1 MLLLLLL
8 ILVGGIVY
16 LIRLYNGLQKAS
28 EGVREAHANIVV
40 SMKKRIDLAN
50 KLIDI
55 AKSYGDHEKLT
66 HIAVSQADSGGDAAV
81 IAASSQAA
89 GAVQTVLKL
98 ATQYPALRA
107 SETYNLLMSQ
117 LEKVEA
123 NLQERRETYNG
134 IVRGYNERIGGIP
147 ANLIAPSLGFRKAPY
162 FNVDDADS
170 LDTLKDFASADG
182 EALKALLSDAGRRV
196 AATTRE
202 VSRRVVETSTEVGQ
216 KAVELGKEAAT
227 AAEAAAAR
235 RRAEREAEMGAVR
248 LADQRAA
255 EPRPAEHESPDP
267 SPDRARPLPLPPASP
282 TA

>member
-1 MLLLLLL
+1 MFLLVLF
-8 ILVGGIVY
+8 LVVVLGY
-16 LIRLYNGLQKAS
+16 LISLYNGLHKAS
-28 EGVREAHANIVV
+28 ERVREAHANIVV

-55 AKSYGDHEKLT
+55 ASSYGDHEKLT
-66 HIAVSQADSGGDAAV
+66 HIAVAQADGGGDAAV

-147 ANLIAPSLGFRKAPY
+147 ANLIAPTLGFRKAPY

-170 LDTLKDFASADG
+170 LDTLKEFASADG
-182 EALKALLSDAGRRV
+182 EALRSLLSDAGRRV

-216 KAVELGKEAAT
+216 RAVELGKEAAK
-227 AAEAAAAR
+227 AA
-235 RRAEREAEMGAVR
+235 
-248 LADQRAA
+248 QN
-255 EPRPAEHESPDP
+255 PPPP
-267 SPDRARPLPLPPASP
+267 PPPPA
-282 TA
+282 A